1 MAANNPKT
9 QLVKMGIGTVSVVAI
24 VGVTGWVWQADQ
36 ASAAGAGTAAHAMEE
51 SAPVAKAQG
60 ADIESKSFESA
71 AQPVQPSTGTSQQ
84 PGQSTTQGRSRSGTF
99 ASPSTSGTTQQQP
112 RTRTKHS

>member
-36 ASAAGAGTAAHAMEE
+36 AAAAGAGTAAHAMEQ
-51 SAPVAKAQG
+51 SAP
-60 ADIESKSFESA
+60 A
-71 AQPVQPSTGTSQQ
+71 ARS
-84 PGQSTTQGRSRSGTF
+84 QGRSRGGTF